1 MNIKN
6 RLSSGFVSLL
16 AAMLAL
22 NAGQVVAQGPVAIGN
37 ADFSDPA
44 NGGSIGGLL
53 GPDIVSQPIGA
64 GPWLGTSLGVLG
76 LLARPTLSI
85 DPGQQ
90 SASLSGLLGINVAGI
105 LNNRG
110 WFSQTL
116 GESWQFG
123 RFYVLSADITTGSSL
138 DLGLLSGSNT
148 GIALTAAGAP
158 IASSTTA
165 PATLTELTLLGG
177 NAYRLRFGYLA
188 DIAAS
193 GFIGV
198 RLFSEPQG
206 VLGASLLPGISFT
219 GTVEL
224 EGRDVGPAAEI
235 VIDTYSGDLQAQ
247 VGQPLGNPIIA
258 IVRDG
263 DGDGVPGLMV
273 RISAPLAGA
282 SADLTAPSSSDPPG
296 RVITARSDLDGLV
309 VFFATANDIAGC
321 YRITVEPV
329 DASLGLNP
337 AVFHMRNWS
346 TDPAQ
351 DSIYCNGYQ

>member
-1 MNIKN
+1 MNIPHRPRA
-6 RLSSGFVSLL
+6 RLALFVSSLAL
-16 AAMLAL
+16 AA
-22 NAGQVVAQGPVAIGN
+22 GQAMAQGPVAIPN
-37 ADFSDPA
+37 ADFSDPGNA
-44 NGGSIGGLL
+44 GSVGGLL
-53 GPDIVSQPIGA
+53 GADIVNQPIGA
-64 GPWLGTSLGVLG
+64 GPWLGSSFGVAG
-76 LLARPTLSI
+76 LLARPVLTVDPAQQNASI
-85 DPGQQ
+85 
-90 SASLSGLLGINVAGI
+90 SGLLGINIAGI

-123 RFYVLSADITTGSSL
+123 RFYILSADITTGSPL
-138 DLGLLSGSNT
+138 NLGLLSGSNT
-148 GIALTAAGAP
+148 GIALTAAGTP

-165 PATLTELTLLGG
+165 PPQLAELTLLGA
-177 NAYRLRFGYLA
+177 NEYRLRFGYLA

-206 VLGASLLPGISFT
+206 VLGANLIPSISFT
-219 GTVEL
+219 GAVEL
-224 EGRDVGPAAEI
+224 EGRDIGPPAEI
-235 VIDTYSGDLQAQ
+235 VIDTFSGDLQAQ
-247 VGQPLGNPIIA
+247 VGQPIGNPIIA

-273 RISAPLAGA
+273 RISAPLTGA

-329 DASLGLNP
+329 DASLGLTP